1 MNDCFIDH
9 TFSMGNVSDMS
20 FDANE
25 LYVVQW
31 SISVYLGTWQSRIA
45 LTIVLRAKNFDELHL
60 EWISAAILIDCK
72 FWDHIFDSR
81 AAKMCLVMF
90 FAYAGLDTPN
100 DPDWERMGGCWV
112 TASAKCRA
120 RTNGGIYGV
129 TNICKS
135 QSCGS
140 RPCSY
145 NLTSWFSLWLEIISC
160 SCKFWLK
167 RQNLLV
173 LVTIYWHH
181 YIAQIC
187 KYITTLL
194 AKHIVVVYHAS
205 SGVLFCR
212 VPLCVLLPYT

>member
-1 MNDCFIDH
+1 MEHFCISWHMAVADRSDH
-9 TFSMGNVSDMS
+9 SVAGQELRWTSFRVNQRCNSYRLQVLGPPLWLTGSQDVSGDVFS
-20 FDANE
+20 
-25 LYVVQW
+25 
-31 SISVYLGTWQSRIA
+31 
-45 LTIVLRAKNFDELHL
+45 H
-60 EWISAAILIDCK
+60 
-72 FWDHIFDSR
+72 
-81 AAKMCLVMF
+81 
-90 FAYAGLDTPN
+90 AGLDTPN
-100 DPDWERMGGCWV
+100 DPDWERMGSCWV

-194 AKHIVVVYHAS
+194 AKHIVEVYHAS